1 MKKVEAKR
9 VLIDCRSLLATLLKF
24 RLTAIIDMQSILDVF
39 EVEKMVD
46 DLEELMK
53 HLNIVFDKGE

>member
-1 MKKVEAKR
+1 MKESEAKR
-9 VLIDCRSLLATLLKF
+9 VLIDCRSLLTTLLKF